1 MLAPLRLTLTSPGF
15 GTIAGAVSELTSS
28 TLFSE
33 IPHFFL
39 LFEADLDQSGNMGL
53 TDAMGALKMWGS
65 LSEPTPTWVLP
76 QHQVGTTIPY
86 QGIFLGLSKL
96 KFYARKIFFSHAIVG
111 SNAPKTARNF

>member
-1 MLAPLRLTLTSPGF
+1 MGSWFKDLYPAVLAPLRLTLTSPGV

-65 LSEPTPTWVLP
+65 LSEPTPTWGVTATPSWHNHPLSRN
-76 QHQVGTTIPY
+76 IS
-86 QGIFLGLSKL
+86 GLIEV
-96 KFYARKIFFSHAIVG
+96 KIFMLGKYFLAMQ
-111 SNAPKTARNF
+111 